1 MLIGLLGSFGSFI
14 YNMSEYHV
22 LSDNVP
28 KVQLCFLFNFE
39 KHILS
44 FSILYKFQGCVSPTQ
59 VDALLFNSFSLQ
71 VYFPKSSN
79 LFASFVLGIGGVCV
93 GCFADVG

>member
-1 MLIGLLGSFGSFI
+1 MFYPTTFPRYNFVFFLILKNTF
-14 YNMSEYHV
+14 
-22 LSDNVP
+22 
-28 KVQLCFLFNFE
+28 
-39 KHILS
+39 LS
-44 FSILYKFQGCVSPTQ
+44 FSILYKFLGCVSPTQ